1 MRFGACAGGIDR
13 YIASVNAG
21 CDFVELNARQVG
33 DYSKEKFDE
42 TLALIKEYGVIAEAT
57 NCLFPGE
64 IAISGSE
71 MKPDVVNEYTDSL
84 FYKLAQLGVKVSVF
98 GSGGARS
105 IPEGEDP
112 DECMERFYK
121 SIYITAENA
130 KKNGITV
137 ALEPLRSV
145 ECNILNTVEKAA
157 QICKDVNHSSVGI
170 NPDLYHMYNE
180 NEPFENLAK
189 YIDYIKHVHIGD
201 YTKRRYPTPDDGCE
215 YSRILN
221 ILKTAGYTGR
231 VSVESGTDDYENDC
245 RQALTILRSS
255 L

>member
-13 YIASVNAG
+13 YIASVKAG
-21 CDFVELNARQVG
+21 CDFVEFNARQIG

-42 TLALIKEYGVIAEAT
+42 VLSLIKEYGVIAEAT

-64 IAISGSE
+64 IAISGSSW
-71 MKPDVVNEYTDSL
+71 KPEVVNEYTESL

-105 IPEGEDP
+105 IPEGEDLQ
-112 DECMERFYK
+112 ECTERFYK

-130 KKNGITV
+130 KKNGIVV
-137 ALEPLRSV
+137 ALEPLRSA

-180 NEPFENLAK
+180 KEPFENLAK
-189 YIDYIKHVHIGD
+189 YIEYIKHVHIGD
-201 YTKRRYPTPDDGCE
+201 YTKRRYPTPGDGCE

-221 ILKTAGYTGR
+221 ILTNAGYTGR
-231 VSVESGTDDYENDC
+231 VSIESGTDDYENDC
-245 RQALTILRSS
+245 RQALEILRSS